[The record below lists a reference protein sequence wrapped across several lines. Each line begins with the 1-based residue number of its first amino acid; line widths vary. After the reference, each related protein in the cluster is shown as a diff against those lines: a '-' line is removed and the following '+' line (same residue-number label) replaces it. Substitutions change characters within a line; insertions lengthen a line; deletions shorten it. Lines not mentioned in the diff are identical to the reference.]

1 MKRLLR
7 KELGLDCVH
16 REQIGSLWFAKR
28 DLSDQRSS
36 KLVRSSPPKKFI
48 FPTSCIS

>member
-1 MKRLLR
+1 MKQLLR

-36 KLVRSSPPKKFI
+36 KHVIAYWCAQVL
-48 FPTSCIS
+48 